1 MLIDLAAALS
11 FDDNENMYVNSVE
24 ESEDKN
30 FLTISYSIDVY
41 DQDLLSI
48 SELQTIQI
56 DAYVAYEVTFGD
68 FEILEMG
75 YFDGEQ

>member
-48 SELQTIQI
+48 SEL
-56 DAYVAYEVTFGD
+56 
-68 FEILEMG
+68 
-75 YFDGEQ
+75 